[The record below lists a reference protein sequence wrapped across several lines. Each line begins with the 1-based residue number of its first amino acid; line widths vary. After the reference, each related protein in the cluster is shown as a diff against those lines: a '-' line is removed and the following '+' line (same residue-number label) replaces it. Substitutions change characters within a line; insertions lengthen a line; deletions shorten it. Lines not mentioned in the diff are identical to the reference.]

1 MADLYGSLGSFGIAP
16 LARFLCSARKTGDLL
31 VTTGSWFGR
40 LSFNSGQLIA
50 ASCEGER
57 GRAALELIVNTMHS
71 GDFEFAE
78 GPPTGEIDLDLGATG
93 LDVLDEVATA
103 SAYVWRTVVP
113 ALTAVPRHVAG
124 QDGDS
129 AEVSLDR
136 TTIRLLMQIDGH
148 RDVRA
153 LGQQFG
159 VLRTLRGLGRLY
171 ELGLVEFAAP
181 PAAASPGATTADDAS
196 TLPHRLRGFPGRVTQ
211 GRASRVGWELLQ
223 AVAVTAGVVLTVR
236 SLVLNFRVEG
246 ISMQPTFESGQVLLV
261 NRAAYFHVD
270 WKPVAQL
277 LPTRVQGSIAY
288 LFGGPQRGD
297 VVVFNAPIQPG
308 TDYIKRIIG
317 LPGDSVAINNGKVFV
332 NGAALNEPYIRVP
345 SDYQFPAAG
354 AAVVPSDSY
363 FVLGDNRPESLD
375 SHFGWF
381 VPVEDLVGRAW
392 LRYWPP
398 DELAVVQSPRV
409 VEAPVTPPTAAGK

>member
-16 LARFLCSARKTGDLL
+16 LARFLCGVRKCGDLL
-31 VTTGSWFGR
+31 VTTGSWSGR
-40 LSFNSGQLIA
+40 LSFSSGLLVG

-57 GRAALELIVNTMHS
+57 GRAALELIANAMLA
-71 GDFEFAE
+71 GEFEFVE
-78 GPPTGEIDLDLGATG
+78 RPPAGEPDPDLASSG
-93 LDVLDEVATA
+93 LELFEQLAA
-103 SAYVWRTVVP
+103 PSARIWRTAMP
-113 ALTAVPRHVAG
+113 PLTAVPYLVAD

-136 TTIRLLMQIDGH
+136 TTIGLLMYIDGR
-148 RDVRA
+148 RDVRG

-159 VLRTLRGLGRLY
+159 VLRTVRGLGRLY
-171 ELGLVEFAAP
+171 ELGLVEFSAP
-181 PAAASPGATTADDAS
+181 PPASSSATAVDGAAS
-196 TLPHRLRGFPGRVTQ
+196 LQHRLRRFPGQVAR
-211 GRASRVGWELLQ
+211 GRAGRVGWELLQ
-223 AVAVTAGVVLTVR
+223 AVAVTSFVVLSVR

-246 ISMQPTFESGQVLLV
+246 ISMQPTFESGQILLV

-270 WKPVAQL
+270 WKPVAEL
-277 LPTRVQGSIAY
+277 LPTRLQGSIAY

-317 LPGDSVAINNGKVFV
+317 LPGDRVAINNGNVFV

-345 SDYQFPAAG
+345 ANYQFPDGGGVAI
-354 AAVVPSDSY
+354 VPSDSY

-381 VPVEDLVGRAW
+381 VPVDDLVGRAW

-398 DELAVVQSPRV
+398 DELGVVQSPRV
-409 VEAPVTPPTAAGK
+409 VEAPVNPPTAASK